1 MDTTRLKLQLK
12 AIIAMMAFLVSGA
25 AISQD
30 IATEP
35 SDVKP
40 DQQLYFTLPDEHA
53 FPQADAIEN
62 FDCSDKIYSVITLSN
77 FPKGKFHIAFIWT
90 DPAGTDRERTEYPFY
105 VREDEEK
112 LWAWLQLSRAT
123 GAGMLQWINPA
134 AGLEEFIGP
143 WHVTVEV
150 DGKKVASGSFDVSC

>member
-1 MDTTRLKLQLK
+1 MDTTHFKTQLK
-12 AIIAMMAFLVSGA
+12 AIIFMMAFLVCGWAHSMDSGNEP
-25 AISQD
+25 
-30 IATEP
+30 IAEKST
-35 SDVKP
+35 
-40 DQQLYFTLPDEHA
+40 QTLYFTLPDEHA
-53 FPQADAIEN
+53 FPQSEAIDN
-62 FDCSDKIYSVITLSN
+62 FDCSDKIYSVITLSH
-77 FPKGKFHIAFIWT
+77 FPKGKFHITFIWT

-143 WHVTVEV
+143 WQVTVEV
-150 DGKKVASGSFDVSC
+150 DGKKIASGSFEVSC

>member
-1 MDTTRLKLQLK
+1 
-12 AIIAMMAFLVSGA
+12 MMAFLVSGA
-25 AISQD
+25 AQSQQSTGES
-30 IATEP
+30 IAATPEYA
-35 SDVKP
+35 
-40 DQQLYFTLPDEHA
+40 LYFTLPDEHA

-62 FDCSDKIYSVITLSN
+62 FDCSDKIYSVITLSH
-77 FPKGKFHIAFIWT
+77 FPKGKFHITFIWT

-143 WHVTVEV
+143 WQVTVEV
-150 DGKKVASGSFDVSC
+150 DGKKVASGSFEVSC